1 MTPNSGFTLRDARND
16 EEYRKRAMS
25 KGLIDLIS
33 ILDLEPLEV
42 NLFRGNSPK
51 TSWQRVFGGQVIGQ
65 AMVAACRT
73 VEGRLPHSLH
83 CYFILPGD
91 PQIPIIYQVER
102 LRDGKSYSTRRVTA
116 IQHGN
121 AIFSIMVSFHAEEEG
136 AFDHQDK
143 MPDVP
148 PPEKLTA
155 EEVAKQPMFKEMPDF
170 IRRYYES
177 DRPIELRPVELGRY
191 FGQKIDDGRI
201 HVWIRTAAKLPDDPA
216 LHMCALAYASDF
228 SLLDA
233 VMARYGRTLFDRRMM
248 PASLDHAM
256 WFHRPFRADE
266 WLLYAQDSPSAQD
279 GRGLTRGLIFKPDGT
294 LVASVAQEG
303 SVRERK
309 SYDHALASGRARPVR
324 IATKYQLHVPANTHG
339 IGMMKAQAIAN
350 TIVRQRI
357 PRPVPLKTISRRVP
371 SIFRQIQR
379 ICAAATQAQP
389 MMVMRETP
397 TAGSSRDR
405 PITMPMKLSP
415 SGCPLERE
423 VRDQPSEQQ
432 PIQNNLRRIGVRLF
446 SQRRR

>member
-1 MTPNSGFTLRDARND
+1 
-16 EEYRKRAMS
+16 MS

-33 ILDLEPLEV
+33 ILDLEPIEV
-42 NLFRGNSPK
+42 NMFRGRSPK

-73 VEGRLPHSLH
+73 VEGRMPHSLH

-91 PQIPIIYQVER
+91 PQIPIIYEVER

-121 AIFSIMVSFHAEEEG
+121 AIFSIMVSFHVEEEG
-136 AFDHQDK
+136 AFNHQDK

-155 EEVAKQPMFKEMPDF
+155 DELAKQPLFKEMPDF
-170 IRRYYES
+170 IKRYYES
-177 DRPIELRPVELGRY
+177 DRPIELRPVELSRY
-191 FGQKIDDGRI
+191 FGDKIEDGKI

-233 VMARYGRTLFDRRMM
+233 VMARYGRTLFDKRMM

-266 WLLYAQDSPSAQD
+266 WLLYSQDSPSAQG
-279 GRGLTRGLIFKPDGT
+279 GRGLARGLIFKQDGT

-309 SYDHALASGRARPVR
+309 EKPGKP
-324 IATKYQLHVPANTHG
+324 
-339 IGMMKAQAIAN
+339 
-350 TIVRQRI
+350 
-357 PRPVPLKTISRRVP
+357 
-371 SIFRQIQR
+371 
-379 ICAAATQAQP
+379 
-389 MMVMRETP
+389 
-397 TAGSSRDR
+397 
-405 PITMPMKLSP
+405 
-415 SGCPLERE
+415 
-423 VRDQPSEQQ
+423 
-432 PIQNNLRRIGVRLF
+432 
-446 SQRRR
+446 